1 MMTKDRVSKALSL
14 IQYIKTLETDR
25 ARLHAENAKLR
36 EALGACLEVWERNHL
51 ENHVPGGRYIDDIVR
66 TALAPAE
73 RATGDGAS
81 ECSCGRQFDEGEDLR
96 HHMAECDGHGSA
108 AESFDQESTSGVF

>member
-66 TALAPAE
+66 GALAAAE
-73 RATGDGAS
+73 SAT
-81 ECSCGRQFDEGEDLR
+81 
-96 HHMAECDGHGSA
+96 GHGSA
-108 AESFDQESTSGVF
+108 GIEAGK

>member
-36 EALGACLEVWERNHL
+36 EALEKYRDRSNWDGQNIS
-51 ENHVPGGRYIDDIVR
+51 PPDIDTFYIWAGFEAEPWKIAEDALSPQDV
-66 TALAPAE
+66 TAHAEPPETPAE
-73 RATGDGAS
+73 RATGDGSA
-81 ECSCGRQFDEGEDLR
+81 EKAEG
-96 HHMAECDGHGSA
+96 S
-108 AESFDQESTSGVF
+108 